1 MGGAESQRCV
11 CDDHNLISALSDI
24 IKSQENEKKKLNQS
38 ILSSFLLT
46 GITCT
51 YTYLIII
58 IVSTVMY
65 HHYYN
70 SIFME
75 EILAEYFLPEVV

>member
-1 MGGAESQRCV
+1 M
-11 CDDHNLISALSDI
+11 
-24 IKSQENEKKKLNQS
+24 KKNLNQS

-58 IVSTVMY
+58 IVSTLMY

-70 SIFME
+70 SIFMV
-75 EILAEYFLPEVV
+75 EILAEIIFCQKLFDLCLFIG